1 MAVSDIEA
9 VEILDLLESVGAQP
23 WVAGGWGV
31 DALAER
37 QTRMHR
43 DLDVMVLAKRLD
55 DALAALRA
63 NGFQVTVDWLPVR
76 VELDDGL
83 RVVDVHP
90 VHPDGSG
97 GWWQAAPDD
106 GRYLYPAGSIVGGL
120 IGGHTVRCASP
131 ALQRQVH
138 TGYPLRHVDEHDI
151 ALLDEMLA
159 DADADADDLEAAGNA
174 AQGPGPWAAGRGIP
188 ETL

>member
-31 DALAER
+31 DALMER

-90 VHPDGSG
+90 V
-97 GWWQAAPDD
+97 
-106 GRYLYPAGSIVGGL
+106 
-120 IGGHTVRCASP
+120 
-131 ALQRQVH
+131 
-138 TGYPLRHVDEHDI
+138 YPLRHVDEHDI

-159 DADADADDLEAAGNA
+159 DADADADADDLDVAGNA
-174 AQGPGPWAAGRGIP
+174 AQVPGSWAAGRGIP

>member
-1 MAVSDIEA
+1 MCI
-9 VEILDLLESVGAQP
+9 
-23 WVAGGWGV
+23 
-31 DALAER
+31 
-37 QTRMHR
+37 R
-43 DLDVMVLAKRLD
+43 D
-55 DALAALRA
+55 
-63 NGFQVTVDWLPVR
+63 
-76 VELDDGL
+76 
-83 RVVDVHP
+83 
-90 VHPDGSG
+90 S
-97 GWWQAAPDD
+97 
-106 GRYLYPAGSIVGGL
+106 YPAGSIVGGL

-138 TGYPLRHVDEHDI
+138 TGYPLQLVDEHDI